1 MRVNAGSGGSH
12 RESVPEERGTCRLF
26 KPLRCISHHE
36 KYLAAF
42 QLASRLSWIR
52 TDLFAGDA

>member
-1 MRVNAGSGGSH
+1 MRVDAGSGGSH
-12 RESVPEERGTCRLF
+12 RESVPEERGTCRF
-26 KPLRCISHHE
+26 FEPLRLYQPSW
-36 KYLAAF
+36 KYLVAF